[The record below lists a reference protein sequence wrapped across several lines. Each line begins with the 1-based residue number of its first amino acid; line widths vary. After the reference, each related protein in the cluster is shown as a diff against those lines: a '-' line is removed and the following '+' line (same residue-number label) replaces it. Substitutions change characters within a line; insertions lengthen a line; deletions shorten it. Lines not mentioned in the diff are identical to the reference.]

1 MTKRMWMALIS
12 LGGLF
17 LGAYLTLY
25 KFGVI
30 GQLTCN
36 VGSCEKVQ
44 TSQWSMFLGLPVA
57 TWGMGFYVLMLVL
70 SIAGLQPRFADS
82 RQLSL
87 AMLALTTWGVLFT
100 AWLNYLEAFV
110 INAWCEWCLGSAAMV
125 ALLFVLAVLDW
136 RETRDSVASDQG
148 YDDGDAGSD
157 HVITPSETSAR

>member
-12 LGGLF
+12 LAGLF

-30 GQLTCN
+30 GELACN

-44 TSQWSMFLGLPVA
+44 TSRWSVFLGLPVA
-57 TWGMGFYVLMLVL
+57 TWGMGFYVLMLAL

-82 RQLSL
+82 RRLSL
-87 AMLALTTWGVLFT
+87 AMLLVTAWGVLFT
-100 AWLNYLEAFV
+100 GWLNYLEAFV

-125 ALLFVLAVLDW
+125 AVLFVLALLDW
-136 RETRDSVASDQG
+136 RDTRDGAVDELEYDDGVVASDRR
-148 YDDGDAGSD
+148 
-157 HVITPSETSAR
+157 VV